1 MKLYQFA
8 IVVVVLVVLR
18 EVSGYLIYRF
28 TEVAPLAKF
37 GSLGM
42 ASFLAGWLAS
52 SIGTRPPTDRQLLSL
67 AALGVIA
74 SISID
79 LIQGAPYLA
88 LAVIF
93 MLIVDTP
100 ISYVCLILGAKLA
113 ESGTKGPPPQ
123 LEDGHEAAPNA

>member
-1 MKLYQFA
+1 M
-8 IVVVVLVVLR
+8 
-18 EVSGYLIYRF
+18 
-28 TEVAPLAKF
+28 T
-37 GSLGM
+37 
-42 ASFLAGWLAS
+42 SFLAGWLAS
-52 SIGTRPPTDRQLLSL
+52 SIGTRLPSDRQLLSL

-79 LIQGAPYLA
+79 LIQGASYLA

-113 ESGTKGPPPQ
+113 ESGVKEPPPQ
-123 LEDGHEAAPNA
+123 PEDDHEAAPDA

>member
-1 MKLYQFA
+1 MKPYQFA
-8 IVVVVLVVLR
+8 IVLVVLVASR
-18 EVSGYLIYRF
+18 EVSGYLIYRL
-28 TEVAPLAKF
+28 TEMGAPGQLRF
-37 GSLGM
+37 LGM

-52 SIGTRPPTDRQLLSL
+52 SIRTRPPSDRQLAAL

-79 LIQGAPYLA
+79 LIQGASYLA

-100 ISYVCLILGAKLA
+100 ISYVCLILGAKTGRVRR
-113 ESGTKGPPPQ
+113 EG
-123 LEDGHEAAPNA
+123 AAATARGWS